1 MKKTDIE
8 KLKTPDFLLL
18 RGQLQFKCL
27 RLIKQNFWYTEN
39 TIEILPPNTVEKFAK
54 HLISYDR
61 DVLLYTEEELIR
73 DFFRK
78 ERWEEIY
85 LIEWKEQNIGLI

>member
-1 MKKTDIE
+1 MNKTDIQ
-8 KLKTPDFLLL
+8 KLKTPEFLLL
-18 RGQLQFKCL
+18 KVQLQFRCL
-27 RLIKQNFWYTEN
+27 RLIKQNFWYTVN